1 MNVVPVASVI
11 LTFNEEKNIETCL
24 QSVAGWCQQIIV
36 VDSGSTDRTLDIC
49 RKYTGLIFPHPYIDH
64 ASQWDWSLKN
74 LPLECDWVLRLDAD
88 DLVSEE
94 LKRQVEQVM
103 VAPEPDV
110 SGYYV
115 VHRHYFR
122 NKPIHGLKTHWLC
135 LIRHKNIRI
144 DHSELVDFRFIVDG
158 KTRNLS
164 GSIIESNQKELEID
178 FWLDKHQKF
187 SSRMAAEEVLRR
199 AGVLRWSISGRL
211 LGNPDERMIWFK
223 NIWYHM
229 PLFVRPFIYFTY
241 RYFFRLGLLDGVNG
255 FVYHFLQAFW
265 FRLVVDIKISELNE
279 EIRNGTMTLE
289 QLQSSFAHSF

>member
-1 MNVVPVASVI
+1 M
-11 LTFNEEKNIETCL
+11 
-24 QSVAGWCQQIIV
+24 
-36 VDSGSTDRTLDIC
+36 
-49 RKYTGLIFPHPYIDH
+49 
-64 ASQWDWSLKN
+64 
-74 LPLECDWVLRLDAD
+74 
-88 DLVSEE
+88 
-94 LKRQVEQVM
+94 
-103 VAPEPDV
+103 
-110 SGYYV
+110 
-115 VHRHYFR
+115 
-122 NKPIHGLKTHWLC
+122 
-135 LIRHKNIRI
+135 
-144 DHSELVDFRFIVDG
+144 DHSELVDFRFVIQGQTKRLAGAVLEC
-158 KTRNLS
+158 NQN
-164 GSIIESNQKELEID
+164 ESTID

-187 SSRMAAEEVLRR
+187 SSRIAIEEVLRR
-199 AGVLRWSISGRL
+199 AGMLRWSISGRL